1 MKHKYEQRTEHTLE
15 KDDRF
20 YFYFDQFDKEISI
33 AFHSSRNDVT
43 EYSMPLDKFISS
55 LQMSISEFDKDE
67 LEVMKMSAAVLF
79 TKIRQI
85 EKAETEA
92 EAELEETEEKVTQT
106 V

>member
-20 YFYFDQFDKEISI
+20 YFYYNQFDKEISLN
-33 AFHSSRNDVT
+33 FHSARNDVT
-43 EYSMPLDKFISS
+43 EYAMSLDKFIKS
-55 LQMSISEFDKDE
+55 LQISISDFDKNE

-85 EKAETEA
+85 EKAEA
-92 EAELEETEEKVTQT
+92 EAELEETEEKVTI
-106 V
+106 

>member
-20 YFYFDQFDKEISI
+20 YFYYDEFDKEISLN
-33 AFHSSRNDVT
+33 FHSARNDVT
-43 EYSMPLDKFISS
+43 EYSMSLDKFIKS
-55 LQMSISEFDKDE
+55 LQISISDFDKNE

-85 EKAETEA
+85 EKAEA

>member
-20 YFYFDQFDKEISI
+20 YFYFDQFDREISLN
-33 AFHSSRNDVT
+33 FHSARNDVT
-43 EYSMPLDKFISS
+43 EYSMSLDKFIKS
-55 LQMSISEFDKDE
+55 LQISISDFDKNE
-67 LEVMKMSAAVLF
+67 LEVMKMSAAFLF

-85 EKAETEA
+85 EKAKA
-92 EAELEETEEKVTQT
+92 EAELKETEEKVTQT

>member
-20 YFYFDQFDKEISI
+20 YLYYDQFDKEISLN
-33 AFHSSRNDVT
+33 FHSARNDVT
-43 EYSMPLDKFISS
+43 EYSMSLDKFIKS
-55 LQMSISEFDKDE
+55 LQISISDFDKNE

-85 EKAETEA
+85 EKAEA

>member
-20 YFYFDQFDKEISI
+20 YFYFDQFDREISVD
-33 AFHSSRNDVT
+33 FHSRNDVSS
-43 EYSMPLDKFISS
+43 YSMPLDKFISS
-55 LQMSISEFDKDE
+55 LQTSIEDFDTTE
-67 LEVMKMSAAVLF
+67 LEVMKMTAAVLF

-85 EKAETEA
+85 EKAKA
-92 EAELEETEEKVTQT
+92 EAELKETEEKVTQT

>member
-55 LQMSISEFDKDE
+55 LQKSVEDFDTSE
-67 LEVMKMSAAVLF
+67 LEVMKMTAAVLF

-85 EKAETEA
+85 EKAKA
-92 EAELEETEEKVTQT
+92 EAELKETEEKVTQT

>member
-85 EKAETEA
+85 EKTKA
-92 EAELEETEEKVTQT
+92 EAELKETKEKVTQT
-106 V
+106 A